1 MKQPQRYFNFPI
13 QLING
18 FLDNHLKCL
27 NELYCYSVYA
37 HSLKLNNADELIRVE
52 LSANYF
58 GMQSHNYKNVLVNG
72 KELYNSID
80 VKSPKAGLSVKV
92 WFDFYKNEKTEFE
105 KVSLLAFLALKSILQ
120 NKSYCKV
127 TNEYLLSRMNG
138 NAKSGSFSLL
148 PESLKVYANEYQ
160 TKKIKRELCSNW
172 GLVTYSR
179 YTRGFYV
186 SFSMS
191 LDSLVLQAE
200 KRRLSNQS
208 KALKSKEDEAVKKA
222 LYSLGINTTNAR
234 P

>member
-1 MKQPQRYFNFPI
+1 MKQPKRYFNFPI

-18 FLDNHLKCL
+18 FLDNHYKCL
-27 NELYCYSVYA
+27 KDIYHYAAYA
-37 HSLKLNNADELIRVE
+37 HSVKMYNDHELIRVE
-52 LSANYF
+52 KSSNYL
-58 GMQSHNYKNVLVNG
+58 GVKQETYNDVLLNG
-72 KELYNSID
+72 KKLYNSID
-80 VKSPKAGLSVKV
+80 IKSPKTGLSVAV

-138 NAKSGSFSLL
+138 NAKSSSFSLL

-160 TKKIKRELCSNW
+160 TKKIKRELSNNW
-172 GLVTYSR
+172 GLITYSR

-186 SFSMS
+186 SFSMN

-208 KALKSKEDEAVKKA
+208 KELKSKEDEAVKKA
-222 LYSLGINTTNAR
+222 LYTLGINTTNTR